1 MTLVNFKKYK
11 NLSNNLL
18 RYLLALV
25 FISAGLFRLFN
36 YETGFIEMQQLN
48 LPEWLTWPISLFEI
62 LAGLALL
69 KEGRGAKKAILA
81 LIGFLLAALIWALFL
96 AKDKI
101 IKEASELFIF
111 NLTPTDFFLHLVFLL
126 ILISLIKKPHKGL

>member
-11 NLSNNLL
+11 NFSNNLL

-25 FISAGLFRLFN
+25 FLSAGLFRLFN
-36 YETGFIEMQQLN
+36 YELGALEMQNLN

-62 LAGLALL
+62 LAGLTLL
-69 KEGRGAKKAILA
+69 KGGRRAKKAILA
-81 LIGFLLAALIWALFL
+81 LIIFLLAALIWALFL

-111 NLTPTDFFLHLVFLL
+111 NLNPTDFFLHLVFLL
-126 ILISLIKKPHKGL
+126 ILVSLIKKPHKGL